1 MPAMTPWE
9 QTVKNASIILRV
21 VSFTEEELLRLAWR
35 VGRVGFLDE
44 EAPVSI
50 GELIATARGERRAP
64 ELGALCVVRPA
75 QADA

>member
-1 MPAMTPWE
+1 MTPVE
-9 QTVKNASIILRV
+9 ETVENAGILLRV
-21 VSFTEEELLRLAWR
+21 VRFTDEEQLRLAWR

-64 ELGALCVVRPA
+64 DLGALCAVRPA
-75 QADA
+75 QPGA

>member
-1 MPAMTPWE
+1 MTPVE
-9 QTVKNASIILRV
+9 ETVENAGILLRV
-21 VSFTEEELLRLAWR
+21 VRFTDEEQLRLAWR

-64 ELGALCVVRPA
+64 ELGALCVMRPDQTGA
-75 QADA
+75 